1 MANRLFAQTSAIAD
15 SLRKAAKEHALAP
28 KKRGPKPGNAGGNAG
43 RGRPKG
49 SFEITTKGFIAKA
62 LKDGKLKSPLEFM
75 MEVMNNPRVDW
86 ELRLKAAQGAAPY
99 IHHKLLAQQIEASI
113 VAETQD
119 QRMARLANLVLEAE
133 NDDLLI
139 EGRVEAA
146 E

>member
-1 MANRLFAQTSAIAD
+1 MPQRPFSQTNAIAKEM
-15 SLRKAAKEHALAP
+15 RAAAKSHAVAT
-28 KKRGPKPGNAGGNAG
+28 GIGNRG

-75 MEVMNNPRVDW
+75 MEVMSNPRFDW

-99 IHHKLLAQQIEASI
+99 IHHKLVAQQIEANI

-139 EGRVEAA
+139 EGQVEAA

>member
-1 MANRLFAQTSAIAD
+1 MATSNRASTTDLRIA
-15 SLRKAAKEHALAP
+15 SPLRAAAKAHGITL
-28 KKRGPKPGNAGGNAG
+28 KKHPPNAKK
-43 RGRPKG
+43 GRPKG
-49 SFEITTKGFIAKA
+49 SLDITTKGFIAKA
-62 LKDGKLKSPLEFM
+62 LKDGQVKSPLEFM
-75 MEVMNNPRVDW
+75 MEVMSNPRFDW

-99 IHHKLLAQQIEASI
+99 IHHKLVAQQIEASI

-139 EGRVEAA
+139 EGQVEAA

>member
-1 MANRLFAQTSAIAD
+1 MTRRGGTTDVSIATPLREAARAHGIT
-15 SLRKAAKEHALAP
+15 LRK
-28 KKRGPKPGNAGGNAG
+28 KPPNAGK
-43 RGRPKG
+43 GRPKG
-49 SFEITTKGFIAKA
+49 SLEITTKGFIAKA

-75 MEVMNNPRVDW
+75 MEVMNNPRFDW

-99 IHHKLLAQQIEASI
+99 IHHKLVAQQIEASI

-139 EGRVEAA
+139 EGQVEAA